1 MIERVGTEL
10 IDHVQ
15 RATIGVIMA
24 ERINVDRHGT
34 TELAA
39 STS

>member
-10 IDHVQ
+10 NDRVQ
-15 RATIGVIMA
+15 RATVRVIMA
-24 ERINVDRHGT
+24 GEINVYRHGT